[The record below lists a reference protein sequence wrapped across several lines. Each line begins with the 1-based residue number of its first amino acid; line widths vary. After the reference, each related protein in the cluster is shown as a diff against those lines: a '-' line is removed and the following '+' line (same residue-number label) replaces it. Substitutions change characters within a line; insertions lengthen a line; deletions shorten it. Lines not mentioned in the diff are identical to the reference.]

1 MVDVF
6 LLFSLLNVRHIAKL
20 MECKQ
25 MFSLVGWWPKTEL

>member
-20 MECKQ
+20 MEYKQ